1 MSSTRSDLGAMQ
13 NALEYRIKYLDNAAE
28 NLEDAESRITDA
40 DMAKEI
46 MEYTKQSILCECCQ
60 QMFIQANRKPKGII
74 ELLKS
79 L

>member
-1 MSSTRSDLGAMQ
+1 MQ
-13 NALEYRIKYLDNAAE
+13 DALEYRIDYLDNTAE

-46 MEYTKQSILCECCQ
+46 MEYTKQNILYQCCQ
-60 QMFIQANRKPKGII
+60 QMFIQANRKQEGII